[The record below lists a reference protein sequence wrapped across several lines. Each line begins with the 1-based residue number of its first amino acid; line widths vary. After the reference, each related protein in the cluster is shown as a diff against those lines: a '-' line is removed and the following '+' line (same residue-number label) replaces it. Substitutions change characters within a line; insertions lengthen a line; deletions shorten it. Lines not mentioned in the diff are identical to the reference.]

1 MVEPAVAPRAADLR
15 AGLLA
20 GAAALC
26 VVSRGDFLVV
36 AALLAV
42 VAGAT
47 DTLAAAGVL
56 LAGLGL
62 AARSF
67 STSLSALAGSQA
79 VLGLAGLTAPPAA
92 ALSAWAGAAA
102 LLSAAPA
109 AGPGWSPVPFG
120 LAAGLLVAGPS
131 GSTLAGLVVRLVAAV
146 AFADLALSEARWLPT
161 RRAAVG
167 AVGCGLVSV
176 VVGLVARPAGGWHWG
191 AIVDLRS
198 VVVSV
203 VAAVIIAAGVVAA
216 RWWLLRRRAEPVSG

>member
-1 MVEPAVAPRAADLR
+1 MTSL
-15 AGLLA
+15 LLA
-20 GAAALC
+20 A
-26 VVSRGDFLVV
+26 
-36 AALLAV
+36 
-42 VAGAT
+42 
-47 DTLAAAGVL
+47 
-56 LAGLGL
+56 
-62 AARSF
+62 
-67 STSLSALAGSQA
+67 
-79 VLGLAGLTAPPAA
+79 
-92 ALSAWAGAAA
+92 
-102 LLSAAPA
+102 
-109 AGPGWSPVPFG
+109 
-120 LAAGLLVAGPS
+120 LVALPAQ
-131 GSTLAGLVVRLVAAV
+131 TTDDDPEPPQKKEVVVRLVAAV